1 MKLYKYILILLVA
14 ILVPSQAQAERN
26 TDEDMFNHLSVGV
39 TLGTTGYG
47 IDAAMPCTK
56 LVSFRAGFDLLRI
69 GGINY
74 NAPTSVADVLAA
86 MKISDPDMDK
96 SLRKID
102 AAVVVKPLLVNA
114 HLLADIYPFR
124 HSTFH
129 FSAGFFIGNNTVL
142 ELYNQTPGSFKF
154 LNRANEY
161 VNDYNILF
169 GTKYPDVGIKFGDYI
184 FTADKNGNVNAK
196 MKVNAVRPYLGVGM
210 GRCFGRTNRCS
221 VMFDAGLMMWG
232 TPRFELN
239 GEKRFSSKSSD
250 SSFLGI
256 FSGLKAFPMI
266 QLRVA
271 GDIF

>member
-26 TDEDMFNHLSVGV
+26 TDEDMFNHLSVGL
-39 TLGTTGYG
+39 TMGTTGYG
-47 IDAAMPCTK
+47 IDVAMPCTK
-56 LVSFRAGFDLLRI
+56 LVSFRAGINLLRI

-86 MKISDPDMDK
+86 MKISDPEIDK
-96 SLRKID
+96 SLRNTD
-102 AAVVVKPLLVNA
+102 AAIVINPQLVNA
-114 HLLADIYPFR
+114 HLIADIYPFR

-142 ELYNQTPGSFKF
+142 KVYNQTPGSFKF

-161 VNDYNILF
+161 VNDYNKLF
-169 GTKYPDVGIKFGDYI
+169 GTKYPDVGVKFGDYI
-184 FTADKNGNVNAK
+184 FTADKNGNIDAK
-196 MKVNAVRPYLGVGM
+196 MKVNAVRPYLGVGT

-221 VMFDAGLMMWG
+221 VMLDAGVMLWG

-239 GEKRFSSKSSD
+239 GEKKISSKSSD
-250 SSFLGI
+250 SGFLGV
-256 FSGLKAFPMI
+256 FSKLKAFPMI
-266 QLRVA
+266 QLRIA